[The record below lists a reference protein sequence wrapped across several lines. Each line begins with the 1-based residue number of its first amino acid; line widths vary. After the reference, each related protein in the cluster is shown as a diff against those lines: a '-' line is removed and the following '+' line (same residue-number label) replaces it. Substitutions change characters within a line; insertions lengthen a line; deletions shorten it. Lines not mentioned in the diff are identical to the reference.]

1 MNCLAV
7 SERYYQ
13 ILFDAEFFDWKLL
26 LIFRSSSICI
36 PIAEALNIHHICIF
50 GI

>member
-13 ILFDAEFFDWKLL
+13 ALFDAEFFDLE
-26 LIFRSSSICI
+26 IAIDI
-36 PIAEALNIHHICIF
+36 PKQ
-50 GI
+50 